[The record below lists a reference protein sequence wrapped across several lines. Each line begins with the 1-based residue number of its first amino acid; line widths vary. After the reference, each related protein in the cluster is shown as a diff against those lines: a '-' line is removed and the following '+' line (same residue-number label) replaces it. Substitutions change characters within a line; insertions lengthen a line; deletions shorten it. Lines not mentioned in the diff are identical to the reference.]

1 MTDIATHG
9 YANPE
14 VLVRTEL
21 VAGHRDDP
29 LVRIARVISSGRD
42 GFCEGDYIRVTNRSR
57 ERIQEEMTMAHEK
70 DKPMR
75 RRRRSSASQGPP
87 ARPSQSHEAGMGIA
101 DCCARAMRNTP
112 ELRIPELRDYHQVNR
127 HLEAIRGFLNERLLT
142 SRRKAC
148 PPRDGR

>member
-42 GFCEGDYIRVTNRSR
+42 GFCEGGLGGAGDGLR
-57 ERIQEEMTMAHEK
+57 
-70 DKPMR
+70 P
-75 RRRRSSASQGPP
+75 PP
-87 ARPSQSHEAGMGIA
+87 AIA
-101 DCCARAMRNTP
+101 
-112 ELRIPELRDYHQVNR
+112 ER
-127 HLEAIRGFLNERLLT
+127 HGDA
-142 SRRKAC
+142 
-148 PPRDGR
+148 

>member
-42 GFCEGDYIRVTNRSR
+42 GFCEGDYLGGAGDGLRPPR
-57 ERIQEEMTMAHEK
+57 H
-70 DKPMR
+70 
-75 RRRRSSASQGPP
+75 SQGRGHRQDQAKVMRP
-87 ARPSQSHEAGMGIA
+87 AWAPLA
-101 DCCARAMRNTP
+101 
-112 ELRIPELRDYHQVNR
+112 
-127 HLEAIRGFLNERLLT
+127 LLV
-142 SRRKAC
+142 SAC
-148 PPRDGR
+148 GGGDGGGGEPLTIEEYAAAT